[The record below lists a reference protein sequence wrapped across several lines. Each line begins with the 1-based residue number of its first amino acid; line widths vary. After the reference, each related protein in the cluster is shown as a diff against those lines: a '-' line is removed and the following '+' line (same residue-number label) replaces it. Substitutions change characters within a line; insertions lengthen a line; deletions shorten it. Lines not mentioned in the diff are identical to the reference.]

1 MKKVLFISSDG
12 GHLDELLH
20 LGIEDYEYR
29 IVTEKTKSN
38 KNLGNKYENKVDY
51 LLYGTRKN
59 LFKYFFVLLINYFK
73 SRKIF
78 KKFQPD
84 VVVSTGSHTALFMC
98 LIAKKA
104 GKKVIWI
111 ETFANRN
118 TPTMAGKMIYKHVDV
133 FVVQWKEMLKVYPNA
148 VYWGPIY

>member
-1 MKKVLFISSDG
+1 MKKVLFISSEG

-20 LGIEDYEYR
+20 LGIEDYDYK

-38 KNLGNKYENKVDY
+38 SDLNKKYNGKVDY
-51 LLYGTRKN
+51 LVYGTRKN

-73 SRKIF
+73 SKKIF
-78 KKFQPD
+78 KEFHPD

-118 TPTMAGKMIYKHVDV
+118 TPTMAGKMIYKYVDL
-133 FVVQWKEMLKVYPNA
+133 FVVQWKEMLNVYPKA
-148 VYWGPIY
+148 VYWGSIY

>member
-1 MKKVLFISSDG
+1 MMFVSFVSLQRKKFSTGKS
-12 GHLDELLH
+12 
-20 LGIEDYEYR
+20 GI
-29 IVTEKTKSN
+29 
-38 KNLGNKYENKVDY
+38 
-51 LLYGTRKN
+51 
-59 LFKYFFVLLINYFK
+59 KYFFVLLINYFK

-78 KKFQPD
+78 KKFNPD
-84 VVVSTGSHTALFMC
+84 VIVSTGSHTALFMC

-133 FVVQWKEMLKVYPNA
+133 FVVQWKEMLNVYPKA
-148 VYWGPIY
+148 VYWGSIY

>member
-20 LGIEDYEYR
+20 LGIEDYDYR
-29 IVTEKTKSN
+29 VVTEKTKSN
-38 KNLGNKYENKVDY
+38 KNLGDKYENKVDY
-51 LLYGTRKN
+51 LVYGTRKN

-78 KKFQPD
+78 KKFNPD
-84 VVVSTGSHTALFMC
+84 VIVSTGSHTALFMC

-111 ETFANRN
+111 ANRN

-133 FVVQWKEMLKVYPNA
+133 FVVQWKEMLKVYPKA
-148 VYWGPIY
+148 VYWGSIY